1 MVPLQSY
8 RPPNLRQSLIA
19 GAIPPLP
26 EWPEEAMALETANRL
41 VTWVEAVCSDLKHDP
56 HLSAVCTIWNK
67 TYSGAPATML
77 LNFPRATAALKLLEA
92 IRTADPSVAV
102 PSAAFTGLLLAT
114 SPHSDGLHGIY
125 LHYQWVQTPDNKLEH
140 RVYIGKGIAKL
151 TALSTGD
158 GVISKM
164 SEVGIARRHADYA
177 GDIGKPAPE
186 NCRVHPFKMLYA
198 QPMGTKV
205 LKSYKV
211 VLFGTYALDAITMA
225 YGMSPESTAAILRLF
240 QHRPGSRTGQEYGAD
255 GRTKLLLEAHF
266 RLIESFCIMAA
277 GVITRDLPTGG
288 SRTRHQWSP
297 FLQIIPANQT
307 NFGCN
312 VQTPCLERRG
322 KLSASVFNT
331 DVLALVAYNPASEVL
346 EAHARRRYLP
356 LPLPIVNYLGHT
368 PHKLNKAEVDR
379 LRVFWVNSERVSR
392 TFDPQNMTLTTFF
405 EAVRPQTF
413 VSTRVINRKIIL
425 FEKMDNLTSN
435 LLNDFKLVLRMNIP
449 GPQDP
454 NPAFRSRELANDTG
468 QVDVSLRDYRKA
480 AATICIQITD
490 LDEYGLVR
498 KDLKGIVVWLA
509 DDDRQIIKVLGRIP
523 LRDDIEFRMTPN
535 DCETFRRIG
544 CLLRVA
550 SYHIAVNQL
559 FKQADGPMYDANL
572 SFPPAPLDAACGEP
586 YSTLVLSR
594 ISH

>member
-1 MVPLQSY
+1 
-8 RPPNLRQSLIA
+8 
-19 GAIPPLP
+19 
-26 EWPEEAMALETANRL
+26 
-41 VTWVEAVCSDLKHDP
+41 
-56 HLSAVCTIWNK
+56 
-67 TYSGAPATML
+67 
-77 LNFPRATAALKLLEA
+77 
-92 IRTADPSVAV
+92 
-102 PSAAFTGLLLAT
+102 
-114 SPHSDGLHGIY
+114 
-125 LHYQWVQTPDNKLEH
+125 
-140 RVYIGKGIAKL
+140 
-151 TALSTGD
+151 
-158 GVISKM
+158 M
-164 SEVGIARRHADYA
+164 SE
-177 GDIGKPAPE
+177 PT
-186 NCRVHPFKMLYA
+186 
-198 QPMGTKV
+198 GTKV

-211 VLFGTYALDAITMA
+211 VLFGTYALDAITMS

-288 SRTRHQWSP
+288 SRTRQQSSP
-297 FLQIIPANQT
+297 FLDVNLYRTAASHYRALLQIIPANQT

-312 VQTPCLERRG
+312 VQTPCIERRG
-322 KLSASVFNT
+322 KLSASAFNT
-331 DVLALVAYNPASEVL
+331 DVLALVAYNSASEVL

-356 LPLPIVNYLGHT
+356 LPLPIVNHLGHT

-379 LRVFWVNSERVSR
+379 LKFFWVNSERVSR
-392 TFDPQNMTLTTFF
+392 AFDPQNMTLTTVF

-413 VSTRVINRKIIL
+413 VSTRVINRKILL
-425 FEKMDNLTSN
+425 FEKMNNLTSN

-454 NPAFRSRELANDTG
+454 NPAFRSRELVNDTG
-468 QVDVSLRDYRKA
+468 QVDVSLQNYRKA

-498 KDLKGIVVWLA
+498 KDLKGIIVWLA

-523 LRDDIEFRMTPN
+523 LREDIEFKMTPN

-550 SYHIAVNQL
+550 SYHIAINQL
-559 FKQADGPMYDANL
+559 FKQADGPLYNANL
-572 SFPPAPLDAACGEP
+572 SFPPAPLDAAAKYLDISASETHGVNQQPQWRRLEPCWQQVFSGNTKESTELDLRAGEAAYHALP
-586 YSTLVLSR
+586 SSKREQRELKIWKGQHAVSR
-594 ISH
+594 ANDSPTGVPCTFHQQFVAHGRASQIG